1 MPRLDLSYVEA
12 YVFRRRQGRI
22 QFLILRRRPGGAL
35 PGVWQPVTGK
45 LWRGETAARGALREV
60 REETGVSPRLLW
72 RLESVSGYYDPR
84 REAIRIVTRFA
95 AELDSSA
102 EIQLSR
108 EHTACRFVTAQEA
121 ARCFLWDSQR
131 EGLAQARR
139 LVTRGGARARA
150 LEIGVAD
157 RSR

>member
-12 YVFRRRQGRI
+12 YVFRRRQGRL
-22 QFLILRRRPGGAL
+22 QFLTLRRRPGGTL

-60 REETGVSPRLLW
+60 REETGVSPRRLW
-72 RLESVSGYYDPR
+72 RLESVSTHYDPR

-95 AELDSSA
+95 AELDSRA

-108 EHTACRFVTAQEA
+108 EHTAYRFMTAEEA
-121 ARCFLWDSQR
+121 ARSFLWDSQR
-131 EGLAQARR
+131 AGLAEARR
-139 LVTRGGARARA
+139 LVARGGERARA
-150 LEIGVAD
+150 LEIVVAD